1 MNMTVERVLRK
12 NIALG
17 VKEDIMDDFDMIQ
30 CEEVYDDGWFEDR
43 WAEIK
48 EAFLQPMV
56 FIPWVECD
64 CPLFEQP

>member
-1 MNMTVERVLRK
+1 MNMMVERALRK

-43 WAEIK
+43 WDED
-48 EAFLQPMV
+48 AFDIEDGGE
-56 FIPWVECD
+56 F
-64 CPLFEQP
+64 